1 LKIPV
6 PVLLAIVALV
16 GAVTGVGAGG
26 AADRLTAHELLRQVG
41 GFSRADL
48 SAVDRGQPV
57 ARILHTDRREIAVVG
72 AVRIRAARER
82 LLERYRTVNYMKP
95 GDIVLAA
102 GVFSEPPKA
111 SDLQPLSIE
120 DYDLDLRDCR
130 PGDCRVRLSA
140 EQIALFHRDVRWQSA
155 DWRAQSAD
163 VWRRV
168 LADYAAAY
176 AADGAAAL
184 THYDNKKEP
193 LSVRQEFQTLLDS
206 CAFVAAW
213 SPEFHAYLQEPFKTR
228 LEGVENLLYWTKE
241 DFGIRPVM
249 RMSHQM
255 LYSSAPEG
263 QSRRAILIA
272 TKQLYAAHYL
282 DAALGIT
289 LALEA
294 DRSAAVQDADA
305 HATEGS
311 GQEFYF
317 IQVSRARTR
326 SLSGFFRTM
335 VRSTVL
341 NRSRDLM
348 DKTLR
353 VTKQA
358 LER

>member
-1 LKIPV
+1 VRIPA
-6 PVLLAIVALV
+6 LLAIVVLV
-16 GAVTGVGAGG
+16 GAVTGVGARG
-26 AADRLTAHELLRQVG
+26 AADPPGAHELLQRVG

-48 SAVDRGQPV
+48 AAVDRGQAV
-57 ARILHTDRREIAVVG
+57 ARILSTDRREIAVVG
-72 AVRIRAARER
+72 AVRIRAGRER
-82 LLERYRTVNYMKP
+82 LLERYRTVDYMKK
-95 GDIVLAA
+95 GEIVLTA
-102 GVFSEPPKA
+102 GVFSEPPTA
-111 SDLQPLSIE
+111 SDLLPLRIE
-120 DYDLDLRDCR
+120 DHDLDLRDCR

-140 EQIALFHRDVRWQSA
+140 DQIALFHREVRWQSA
-155 DWRAQSAD
+155 DWRAQSAG

-176 AADGAAAL
+176 AASGAPAL
-184 THYDNKKEP
+184 IQYDNKKEP
-193 LSVRQEFQTLLDS
+193 LSVEQEFQILLGS

-213 SPEFHAYLQEPFKTR
+213 SPELHAYLREPSTPR
-228 LEGVENLLYWTKE
+228 PEGVENLLYWSKE

-255 LYSSAPEG
+255 LYSPAPDG
-263 QSRRAILIA
+263 QSRRPILVV

-289 LALEA
+289 LVLDT
-294 DRSAAVQDADA
+294 DRRASVQTAQAV
-305 HATEGS
+305 EGY

-317 IQVSRARTR
+317 IQVNRARTR
-326 SLSGFFRTM
+326 SLSGFLRNM

-341 NRSRDLM
+341 RRSRDLM
-348 DKTLR
+348 DRTLR

>member
-1 LKIPV
+1 MRILVLV
-6 PVLLAIVALV
+6 PLAIAALV
-16 GAVTGVGAGG
+16 GDVTGVGAGG
-26 AADRLTAHELLRQVG
+26 GADRLAAHELLRRVG
-41 GFSRADL
+41 GFSLSDL
-48 SAVDRGQPV
+48 AAVDRGQPV
-57 ARILHTDRREIAVVG
+57 ARIIDTDRREIAVVG

-82 LLERYRTVNYMKP
+82 LLERYRTVSYMKP

-102 GVFSEPPKA
+102 GAFSEPPKA

-120 DYDLDLRDCR
+120 NYDLDLRDCR

-140 EQIALFHRDVRWQSA
+140 DQIALFHRDVRWQSA

-176 AADGAAAL
+176 AADGVAAL
-184 THYDNKKEP
+184 MHYDNKKEP
-193 LSVRQEFQTLLDS
+193 LSVRQEYQTLLDS

-213 SPEFHAYLQEPFKTR
+213 SPEFHAYLQEPFKVR

-249 RMSHQM
+249 HMSHQM
-255 LYSSAPEG
+255 LYSPAPDG
-263 QSRRAILIA
+263 QSRRTVLIA
-272 TKQLYAAHYL
+272 TKLLYAAHYL

-289 LALEA
+289 MALET
-294 DRSAAVQDADA
+294 DRSTAVQDG
-305 HATEGS
+305 HATDGS
-311 GQEFYF
+311 AQEFYF
-317 IQVSRARTR
+317 IQVTRARTR
-326 SLSGFFRTM
+326 SLSGFLRTM